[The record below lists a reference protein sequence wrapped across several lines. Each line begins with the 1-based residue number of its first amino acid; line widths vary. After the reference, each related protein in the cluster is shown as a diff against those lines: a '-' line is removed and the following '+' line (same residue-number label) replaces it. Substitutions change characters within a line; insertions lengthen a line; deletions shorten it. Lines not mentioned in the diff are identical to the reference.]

1 MAKNLGSKVKESLFS
16 VFPITAI
23 ILIINFA
30 VSPMPK
36 YDLAAFIIGALLL
49 IVGMA
54 LYSLG
59 TDVAVEPMGSY
70 IGSQVTKTK
79 RVMLILAV
87 CFIIGVIVTIAE
99 PDLTVLASQVP
110 NIGNWTLII
119 TIAVGVGIFM
129 LIAVLRT
136 VLSVPLR
143 YVLIF
148 FYIALFAL
156 AAFSDAGFIPLAFD
170 SGGVTTGPI
179 TVPFI
184 MALGIGISSVF
195 GGKHSQDN
203 SFGMIGVC
211 SIGPIIAVLIL
222 GLIYNPSSSAGAE
235 TVHNFAGLTDVLKTY
250 LHAFPHYFKEVGI
263 ALAPICAFFYLFF
276 IIFRKLS
283 KVAMLRIT
291 VGIIYTYVGLSLFLT
306 GVNIG
311 FMPSGTY
318 IGAMLAKTNKMLL
331 IPIGMIVGAFIVLAE
346 PAVHVLN
353 KQVEEITGGVIS
365 RNTMLLVLAISMS
378 VALALSMMRVVTGI
392 SIWYIILPGYAIALA
407 LTFFVD
413 KIFTGIAFDS
423 GGVASGPMTA
433 TFVLP
438 FAMGACAELGGNILT
453 DAFGIVAVVAMTP
466 LVTLQVLGLIFKL
479 KTNRAARIAD
489 AYAMSLLA
497 TEGEAIE
504 LDKIPVQ
511 KKRRRKIY
519 GGRTDREDRD

>member
-1 MAKNLGSKVKESLFS
+1 
-16 VFPITAI
+16 
-23 ILIINFA
+23 
-30 VSPMPK
+30 
-36 YDLAAFIIGALLL
+36 
-49 IVGMA
+49 
-54 LYSLG
+54 
-59 TDVAVEPMGSY
+59 
-70 IGSQVTKTK
+70 
-79 RVMLILAV
+79 MLV
-87 CFIIGVIVTIAE
+87 GVIRI
-99 PDLTVLASQVP
+99 VL
-110 NIGNWTLII
+110 G
-119 TIAVGVGIFM
+119 
-129 LIAVLRT
+129 
-136 VLSVPLR
+136 VPLR

-148 FYIALFAL
+148 FYAVLFVL

-235 TVHNFAGLTDVLKTY
+235 TVHSFTSLLDVFEAYWRGL
-250 LHAFPHYFKEVGI
+250 PRYFEEVGI

-283 KVAMLRIT
+283 KVALLRIT
-291 VGIIYTYVGLSLFLT
+291 MGIIYTYVGLSLFLT
-306 GVNIG
+306 GVNVG
-311 FMPSGTY
+311 FMSSGTY
-318 IGAMLAKTNKMLL
+318 IGAMLAKTNKLLL
-331 IPIGMIVGAFIVLAE
+331 IPIGMLVGAFIVLAE

-378 VALALSMMRVVTGI
+378 VALALSMMRVVTAI
-392 SIWYIILPGYAIALA
+392 SIWYIILPGYAIALI

-466 LVTLQVLGLIFKL
+466 LVTLQVLGLIFKI
-479 KTNRAARIAD
+479 KTRRAARIAD
-489 AYAMSLLA
+489 AQAMALLA
-497 TEGEAIE
+497 TEGEAVE
-504 LDKIPVQ
+504 LDKVPVQ
-511 KKRRRKIY
+511 KRRRRKVY
-519 GGRTDREDRD
+519 GGRIDREDRN